1 MFGESFNRLADK
13 QVYSDQQLDPSNA
26 EFVQHKDRIDI
37 NDAIDHRVGLV
48 MSDGVDGRPT
58 PPMLYDG
65 RPGIQKEVPTPCWQ
79 FYLLDGIG
87 KAALAGEQETAMQ
100 LLDGKTIQQF
110 NTEALINNSIRE
122 DAGILAAIGKPL
134 SASDSFITTMINT
147 GQFVVDS
154 EGIYHRQQV
163 EG

>member
-1 MFGESFNRLADK
+1 
-13 QVYSDQQLDPSNA
+13 
-26 EFVQHKDRIDI
+26 
-37 NDAIDHRVGLV
+37 
-48 MSDGVDGRPT
+48 
-58 PPMLYDG
+58 
-65 RPGIQKEVPTPCWQ
+65 
-79 FYLLDGIG
+79 
-87 KAALAGEQETAMQ
+87 AALAGAQETAMQ